1 VAITNERIE
10 TALSELPAHIS
21 DHVSSLVKSN
31 EFSGQLNT
39 ELAEYA
45 DALLPL
51 AAAFSQAPISGF
63 HVGAIAIGQTGQVY
77 LGTNLEFEGISLN
90 ATLHAEQ
97 SALMNAWTHGET
109 ALRAL
114 HIPESPCG
122 HCRQFLR
129 ELSKVDSLKIHIKGE
144 TTSLSRLL
152 PHAFG
157 DILKNGQGLLD
168 SPTYTLAAAQTEK
181 DPLRLQAIEAARLS
195 YAPYSRSPEGC
206 IIECDDGQT
215 FTGRCA
221 ESVAFNPTISSLLV
235 ALNQRNLSNSREASI
250 SSCSL
255 AKLTTT
261 ENDPLPMAAAM
272 LKPLTDASINVVN
285 MDGEPAGKEDLLVA
299 QRIDRIES

>member
-1 VAITNERIE
+1 MAITNERIA
-10 TALSELPAHIS
+10 TALSELPTHIS
-21 DHVSSLVKSN
+21 DHVSSLVKN
-31 EFSGQLNT
+31 DNFSGQLNT
-39 ELAEYA
+39 ELAEHA

-51 AAAFSQAPISGF
+51 AAAFSQAPISDF
-63 HVGAIAIGQTGQVY
+63 HVGAIAIGQSGQVY
-77 LGTNLEFEGISLN
+77 LGTNLEFEGVSLN

-97 SALMNAWTHGET
+97 SALMNAWAHGET
-109 ALRAL
+109 ALSAL
-114 HIPESPCG
+114 HISESPCG

-129 ELSKVDSLKIHIKGE
+129 ELSEVNSLKIRIKGE
-144 TTSLSRLL
+144 TTSLSQLL

-168 SPTYTLAAAQTEK
+168 SPAYTLTAAKTES
-181 DPLRLQAIEAARLS
+181 DPLRIQAIEAARLS
-195 YAPYSRSPEGC
+195 YAPYSSSPEGC

-235 ALNQRNLSNSREASI
+235 ALNQRNLSNSRDATI
-250 SSCSL
+250 TSCTL

-261 ENDPLPMAAAM
+261 MNNPLPMAVAM

-285 MDGEPAGKEDLLVA
+285 MDGEPVGKK
-299 QRIDRIES
+299 IYS